1 MAKVAQ
7 ITKITTG
14 ENVLKDY
21 APVIKIGIQAP
32 KDTVFQLNE
41 GSDIEMGKYG
51 IYELDLE
58 GLGYIDSLVFKGENK
73 DDIIIVD
80 IVYEGSGP
88 Q

>member
-7 ITKITTG
+7 IIKITTG

-32 KDTVFQLNE
+32 EDTAFQLNN
-41 GSDIEMGKYG
+41 GSDIKMGKYG
-51 IYELDLE
+51 VYELDLE
-58 GLGYIDSLVFKGENK
+58 GLGYIESLVFKGEIK
-73 DDIIIVD
+73 DDIIVD

>member
-1 MAKVAQ
+1 MAKVGQ
-7 ITKITTG
+7 IIKITTG

-32 KDTVFQLNE
+32 EDTMFQLNN
-41 GSDIEMGKYG
+41 GSDIKMGKYG

-58 GLGYIDSLVFKGENK
+58 GLGYIESLVFKGEIK
-73 DDIIIVD
+73 DDIIVD